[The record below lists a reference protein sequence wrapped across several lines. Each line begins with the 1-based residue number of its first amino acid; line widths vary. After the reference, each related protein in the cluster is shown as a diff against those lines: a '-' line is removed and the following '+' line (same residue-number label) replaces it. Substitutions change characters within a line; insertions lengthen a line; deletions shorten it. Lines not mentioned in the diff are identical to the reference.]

1 MSIPVIKK
9 DEKGIYNLYVN
20 DKPFFCRSGEVHNSS
35 ASDLAYMEK
44 EVWPKL
50 RNLNMNSVIVPIYW
64 ETIEEIEGVYDF
76 TLIDGL
82 IRQARQEEMKL
93 ILLWFGL
100 WKNSESMYVPGWMK
114 KDTKT
119 YYHVQKANGE
129 AINIISPLCTEAV
142 EKDKKAFAAIMKH
155 IKEVDE
161 AESTV
166 ITIQIENEIGVLGT
180 ERDYSAKAEE
190 AFGKEIPEMM
200 AELFG
205 VKGDWKQAFGD
216 QAEEYFMAYYYAN
229 AVEEITRAGKAEYDL
244 PCYANAWLEQYP
256 WYKGSYPTGGPV
268 KSVHKIWK
276 AAAPSLFTIGPDIY
290 VSYCADVMDEYTY
303 EGNPLFVPEIR
314 KDAVAASYCLY
325 AFLAKDAI
333 CFSPFGIEDLALD
346 PSAIQKPPMEVMIAL
361 NIDPTALDTTGS
373 REKVAAAY
381 ALMENIE
388 PLYLKYRGTDHLK
401 AFVRHGENDFGLF
414 TSFEDYDIA
423 VAYGPRAS
431 AHPLGSIGIFEL
443 AKDKF
448 LILGTECTVD
458 FRVKPGENAKVDY
471 IKLEEGEIIQ
481 GEWKAG
487 RILNGDEKMAIKFG
501 DMPKAY
507 MVELYKY

>member
-1 MSIPVIKK
+1 MSLPVVKK
-9 DEKGIYNLYVN
+9 DEKGIPVLYVHE
-20 DKPFFCRSGEVHNSS
+20 KPFFCRSGEVHNSS
-35 ASDLAYMEK
+35 ASSLEYMEK

-50 RNLNMNSVIVPIYW
+50 RGLHMNSVIVPIYW
-64 ETIEEIEGVYDF
+64 ETIEEVEGVYDF

-82 IRQARQEEMKL
+82 ISQAREEGMKL
-93 ILLWFGL
+93 IFLWFGL
-100 WKNSESMYVPGWMK
+100 WKNSESMYVPAWMK

-119 YYHVQKANGE
+119 YYHVEKANGE
-129 AINIISPLCTEAV
+129 TINIISPLCKAAV
-142 EKDKKAFAAIMKH
+142 EKDKLAFAAIMRH

-161 AESTV
+161 QENTV
-166 ITIQIENEIGVLGT
+166 IVFQMENEIGVLGT
-180 ERDYSAKAEE
+180 ERDYSSKAQETFE
-190 AFGKEIPEMM
+190 KEIPDTI
-200 AELFG
+200 AKLFRTQ
-205 VKGDWKQAFGD
+205 GDWKTAFKE
-216 QAEEYFMAYYYAN
+216 QAEEYFMAYYYAS
-229 AVEEITRAGKAEYDL
+229 AVEEITKAGKEEYDL

-256 WYKGSYPTGGPV
+256 WFKGSYPTGGPV

-276 AAAPSLFTIGPDIY
+276 ALAPSLFTLGPDIY
-290 VSYCADVMDEYTY
+290 VSYCADVMDEYSY

-346 PSAIQKPPMEVMIAL
+346 PSEIQKPPMEVMIAL

-373 REKVAAAY
+373 REKVAATY
-381 ALMENIE
+381 QLMENIE
-388 PLYLKYRGTDHLK
+388 PLYLKYRGTEHLK
-401 AFVRHGENDFGLF
+401 AFVRHGENDFGVF
-414 TSFEDYDIA
+414 TTFEDYDIA
-423 VAYGPRAS
+423 VAYAPRAS

-448 LILGTECTVD
+448 LILGTECTVT
-458 FRVKPGENAKVDY
+458 FRVKPGENKKVDY
-471 IKLEEGEIIQ
+471 IKLEEGELNQ

>member
-1 MSIPVIKK
+1 MSLPVVKK
-9 DEKGIYNLYVN
+9 DEKGIPVLYVN

-35 ASDLAYMEK
+35 ASSLDYMEK

-50 RNLNMNSVIVPIYW
+50 RGLHMNSVIVPIYW
-64 ETIEEIEGVYDF
+64 ETVEETEGVYDF

-82 IRQARQEEMKL
+82 IEQARQEEMKL
-93 ILLWFGL
+93 IFLWFGL

-114 KDTKT
+114 RDTDT
-119 YYHVQKANGE
+119 YYHVRKANGE
-129 AINIISPLCTEAV
+129 AVNIISPLCTEAV
-142 EKDKKAFAAIMKH
+142 EKDKAVFTAIMKH
-155 IKEVDE
+155 IRQVDE
-161 AESTV
+161 KENTV
-166 ITIQIENEIGVLGT
+166 IIFQMENEIGVLGT
-180 ERDYSAKAEE
+180 ERDYSSQAQE

-200 AELFG
+200 AELFD
-205 VKGDWKQAFGD
+205 VNGDWKTAFGD
-216 QAEEYFMAYYYAN
+216 QAEEYFMAYYYAT
-229 AVEEITRAGKAEYDL
+229 AVEEISKAGKKEYDL

-256 WYKGSYPTGGPV
+256 WFKGSYPTGGPV
-268 KSVHKIWK
+268 KGVHKIWK

-290 VSYCADVMDEYTY
+290 VAYCADVMDEYSY

-346 PSAIQKPPMEVMIAL
+346 PSEIQKPPMEVMIAL

-373 REKVAAAY
+373 RDKMAATY
-381 ALMENIE
+381 QLMENVE
-388 PLYLKYRGTDHLK
+388 PLYLKYRGTEHLK
-401 AFVRHGENDFGLF
+401 AFVRHGENDFGVF
-414 TSFEDYDIA
+414 TTFEDYDIA
-423 VAYGPRAS
+423 AAYAPRAS
-431 AHPLGSIGIFEL
+431 AHPLGSLGIFEL
-443 AKDKF
+443 EKDRF
-448 LILGTECTVD
+448 LILGTECTVT
-458 FRVKPGENAKVDY
+458 FRAKPGENKRVDY
-471 IKLEEGEIIQ
+471 IKLEEGELVQ
-481 GEWKAG
+481 GEWKPG

>member
-1 MSIPVIKK
+1 
-9 DEKGIYNLYVN
+9 
-20 DKPFFCRSGEVHNSS
+20 
-35 ASDLAYMEK
+35 
-44 EVWPKL
+44 
-50 RNLNMNSVIVPIYW
+50 
-64 ETIEEIEGVYDF
+64 
-76 TLIDGL
+76 
-82 IRQARQEEMKL
+82 
-93 ILLWFGL
+93 
-100 WKNSESMYVPGWMK
+100 
-114 KDTKT
+114 
-119 YYHVQKANGE
+119 
-129 AINIISPLCTEAV
+129 
-142 EKDKKAFAAIMKH
+142 
-155 IKEVDE
+155 
-161 AESTV
+161 
-166 ITIQIENEIGVLGT
+166 
-180 ERDYSAKAEE
+180 
-190 AFGKEIPEMM
+190 
-200 AELFG
+200 
-205 VKGDWKQAFGD
+205 
-216 QAEEYFMAYYYAN
+216 
-229 AVEEITRAGKAEYDL
+229 
-244 PCYANAWLEQYP
+244 
-256 WYKGSYPTGGPV
+256 
-268 KSVHKIWK
+268 
-276 AAAPSLFTIGPDIY
+276 
-290 VSYCADVMDEYTY
+290 MDEYTY

-443 AKDKF
+443 AKEKF
-448 LILGTECTVD
+448 LILGTECTVN